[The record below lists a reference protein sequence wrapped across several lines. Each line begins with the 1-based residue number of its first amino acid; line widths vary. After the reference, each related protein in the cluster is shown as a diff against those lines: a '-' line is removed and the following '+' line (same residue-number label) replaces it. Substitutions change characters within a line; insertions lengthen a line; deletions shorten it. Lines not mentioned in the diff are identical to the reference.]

1 MKTKLLLVV
10 SALFAMATGVKAD
23 DAFVVWDETNTTLYF
38 SYGTVPT
45 EGGSWTN
52 EAGTA
57 VTVTKVW
64 SGTDVTNSPD
74 NAAPAW
80 YMQGA
85 QDATKVVFE
94 SSFSSVKPTSFNAW
108 FLYCDKVTTIEGLEN
123 LDTSE
128 ATIMHMMFNGNS
140 ALSALDLSNFDTS
153 KVTDM
158 GEMFFDCANLKT
170 IIVGDKWDTSSVTES
185 DIMFKNSNGIVGEDG
200 TVSSTGAE
208 TANKAQAHTGTGGY
222 LTKKTVSIAANTV
235 GSDNWATYYKSN
247 VNRVADA
254 NTTVYIATVAGDKL
268 TLTAVADKNI
278 KAGQAVILKSTAAT
292 ITLTSTTDEATAD
305 FSANELR
312 GTDVAMAAP
321 ANTYVLGNGTSG
333 VGFYKYTGT
342 LEANKAYITIAA
354 GARDFYVFD
363 NVTAIKSVRDNT
375 QKDAT
380 YYDLNG
386 RQIQNPTKGLYIMN
400 GKKVIIK

>member
-1 MKTKLLLVV
+1 MKTKLLLFVTT
-10 SALFAMATGVKAD
+10 LLMTTMGVKAD
-23 DAFVVWDETNTTLYF
+23 DAFVVWDEASTTLYF
-38 SYGTVPT
+38 SYGAVPT
-45 EGGSWTN
+45 AGGSWTN
-52 EAGTA
+52 EAGA
-57 VTVTKVW
+57 SVTVTKVW

-74 NAAPAW
+74 NNAPAW
-80 YMQGA
+80 YLKV

-108 FLYCDKVTTIEGLEN
+108 FLFCFEITTIEGLEN

-128 ATIMHMMFNGNS
+128 ATTMRLMFSNNS

-158 GEMFFDCANLKT
+158 SEMFLDCANLKT

-185 DIMFKNSNGIVGEDG
+185 DNMFKDSNGIVGEDG

-305 FSANELR
+305 FSANELI

>member
-64 SGTDVTNSPD
+64 SGTEVTSSPT
-74 NAAPAW
+74 NEAPKW
-80 YMQGA
+80 YNIIG
-85 QDATKVVFE
+85 ATKAVFE
-94 SSFSSVKPTSFNAW
+94 SSFVSVKPTSCKYW
-108 FLYCDKVTTIEGLEN
+108 FLNAGITAFEGLEN

-128 ATIMHMMFNGNS
+128 CTTMHSMFQGVS
-140 ALSALDLSNFDTS
+140 IDVLDISSFDTS
-153 KVTDM
+153 KVTNM
-158 GEMFFDCANLKT
+158 HGMFAENNKLTT
-170 IIVGDKWDTSSVTES
+170 IIVGDKWDTSKVTDS
-185 DIMFKNSNGIVGEDG
+185 DYMFNISPNIVGEDG
-200 TVSSTGAE
+200 TTVGSVIDLT
-208 TANKAQAHTGTGGY
+208 NAHTGAGGY
-222 LTKKTVSIAANTV
+222 LTKKTVSITTNAV
-235 GSDNWATYYKSN
+235 GKDNWATYYKSN

-268 TLTAVADKNI
+268 TLTTVADKNI

-305 FSANELR
+305 FSANDLQ
-312 GTDVAMAAP
+312 GVDVAETAP
-321 ANTYVLGNGTSG
+321 ANTYVLGNGTKG
-333 VGFYKYTGT
+333 IGFYRFTGT
-342 LEANKAYITIAA
+342 TLSANKAYITVSA
-354 GARDFYVFD
+354 GAREFFDFD
-363 NVTAIKSVRDNT
+363 NVTGIKTVRNNSLEN
-375 QKDAT
+375 AV
-380 YYDLNG
+380 YYNLQG
-386 RQIQNPTKGLYIMN
+386 HRVLNPTKGLYILN
-400 GKKVIIK
+400 GKKVVIK

>member
-23 DAFVVWDETNTTLYF
+23 GAFVVWDETNTTLYF
-38 SYGTVPT
+38 SYGKIPT
-45 EGGSWTN
+45 EDGSWTN
-52 EAGTA
+52 EAGNS

-80 YMQGA
+80 YLKVQN
-85 QDATKVVFE
+85 ATKVVFE

-108 FLYCDKVTTIEGLEN
+108 FLYCSKITTIEGLEN

-128 ATIMHMMFNGNS
+128 ATTMHMMFNGNS

-158 GEMFFDCANLKT
+158 GEMFFDCTNLKT
-170 IIVGDKWDTSSVTES
+170 IIVGDKWDTNSVTKS
-185 DIMFKNSNGIVGEDG
+185 NIMFENSNGIVGEDG
-200 TVSSTGAE
+200 TVSTGAAE
-208 TANKAQAHTGTGGY
+208 DNKDKAHTGTGGY
-222 LTKKTVSIAANTV
+222 LTKKTVSIAANKV

-254 NTTVYIATVAGDKL
+254 NTTVYIATAAGDKL

-305 FSANELR
+305 FSANELI

-321 ANTYVLGNGTSG
+321 ADTYVLGNGTSG

-342 LEANKAYITIAA
+342 LAANKAYITIAA
-354 GARDFYVFD
+354 GARDFYAFD

-386 RQIQNPTKGLYIMN
+386 RQVQNPTKGLYIMN